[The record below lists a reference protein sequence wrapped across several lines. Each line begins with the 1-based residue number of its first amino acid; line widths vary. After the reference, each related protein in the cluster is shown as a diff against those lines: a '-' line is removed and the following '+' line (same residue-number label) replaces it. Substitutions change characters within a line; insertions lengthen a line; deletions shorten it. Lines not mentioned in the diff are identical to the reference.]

1 MLSLIAMMPSIYCKH
16 QVPLCPGIC
25 CSACCLYQGG
35 NPAVVMAG
43 TVKSL
48 DLSDAFLRVSSLQPV
63 PFKLLLPAVLRYIAE
78 LQRCY
83 SSSIYSSF
91 SGHYQRLLQH
101 LSAVP
106 ALASVAVLTTA
117 TKLELL
123 LSISDLQCFYSLLLK
138 HFSPSI
144 YGTSSVLLLL
154 QHQWQCLLT
163 QPRSRIRFSL

>member
-1 MLSLIAMMPSIYCKH
+1 MLSLIAVMPPIYCKH
-16 QVPLCPGIC
+16 QVPLCPGVC

-48 DLSDAFLRVSSLQPV
+48 ELSDAFLKYLHSSLFHSSCCCRSFLDISP
-63 PFKLLLPAVLRYIAE
+63 
-78 LQRCY
+78 
-83 SSSIYSSF
+83 SSSAVTATASIQFQRSLSTSVTASERCTCF
-91 SGHYQRLLQH
+91 SIGC
-101 LSAVP
+101 SAP
-106 ALASVAVLTTA
+106 TA

-154 QHQWQCLLT
+154 QYQWQCLLT
-163 QPRSRIRFSL
+163 QPRSRIR

>member
-1 MLSLIAMMPSIYCKH
+1 MPRHLLQCLLSLSGWKSSCRYGRNSQVSRSIGCI
-16 QVPLCPGIC
+16 PASIFTPA
-25 CSACCLYQGG
+25 CSIQ
-35 NPAVVMAG
+35 
-43 TVKSL
+43 
-48 DLSDAFLRVSSLQPV
+48 
-63 PFKLLLPAVLRYIAE
+63 LLLPAVLRYIAE

-154 QHQWQCLLT
+154 QYQWQCLLT
-163 QPRSRIRFSL
+163 QPRSRIR